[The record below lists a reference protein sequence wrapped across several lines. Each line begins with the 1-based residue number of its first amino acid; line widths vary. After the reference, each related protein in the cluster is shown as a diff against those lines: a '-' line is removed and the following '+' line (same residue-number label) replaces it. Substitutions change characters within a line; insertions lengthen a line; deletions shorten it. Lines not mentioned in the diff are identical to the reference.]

1 MDIPRPENN
10 RKRRLRQVA
19 IGIGAIVLVVLATVG
34 LARLEPAAPSVARAS
49 VWVDTVREGEML
61 RQVRGPGTLVP
72 REIRWIAAQ
81 TDGRVERIVIH
92 PGAVVE
98 PDSVI
103 LEMSNPDLVQQ
114 AEEARYALEAAYPD
128 PSEVDMHV
136 YTDIPHALA

>member
-114 AEEARYALEAAYPD
+114 AEEARYALEAAEAEFISRPQRR
-128 PSEVDMHV
+128 SSS
-136 YTDIPHALA
+136 TRS